1 MEHETK
7 LYSCLFWKGLQLTPP
22 LDYLNLKSLHFWCRH
37 PVAGWHFGCGTRWH
51 NVAGVWVSLQLKRL
65 PRWSST
71 KPCYQPTPYLRQDVR
86 RHKIPWT
93 CAFPSLL
100 AGDMRYSSRAE
111 SELLNLHTY
120 GTQDMYLEQKSM
132 VQLPSWYLPPT
143 HQGCFWICNLHG
155 HIKTTM
161 TIQRHCLINLPGDLC
176 YANDNEKHREFTC
189 QNSITVWHKRK
200 QSNAL

>member
-1 MEHETK
+1 M
-7 LYSCLFWKGLQLTPP
+7 
-22 LDYLNLKSLHFWCRH
+22 
-37 PVAGWHFGCGTRWH
+37 
-51 NVAGVWVSLQLKRL
+51 AGVWVSLQLKRL
-65 PRWSST
+65 PRWLST

-111 SELLNLHTY
+111 SELLNLHTC
-120 GTQDMYLEQKSM
+120 GTQDMYLGQKSM

-143 HQGCFWICNLHG
+143 HQDCFWICNLHG

-176 YANDNEKHREFTC
+176 YANGNERHQEFNTTGSSQMSC
-189 QNSITVWHKRK
+189 RHLI
-200 QSNAL
+200 